1 MPSAADESAAVLTAE
16 AREARVRDAFRDQA
30 AWCRKL
36 GSAFTA
42 LVCDTLAE
50 TLDRSTAVGRRVL
63 DWPGDRPDSGGD
75 SVPLRFAGGLNGLV
89 RSGRL
94 PNLGRFYPPAPLPDE
109 ASFTGALVAAL
120 RAADRDLLPWLDSAP
135 QTNEVGRSNQVFAG
149 LSVISGET
157 KCAIALYELGASA
170 GLNLACD
177 RYAYRFAGADYGAAG
192 AALTFSPTWEGAA
205 PPAAPVN
212 VVDRQGC
219 DLNPMDIADPAARA
233 RLAAYIWP
241 DQTER
246 VTRFFKAAEIAA
258 AAGIRVTRADAG
270 AWLEAT
276 LPLAGTPGVARVVF
290 HTIARQYFPAAVTE
304 RVDAHLYR
312 VAALARPE
320 APLAWLGFELDPETQ
335 RHTLRLTLWP
345 DGRRMTLATGD
356 AHGRSVRWLAG

>member
-1 MPSAADESAAVLTAE
+1 MTDETAPN
-16 AREARVRDAFRDQA
+16 AGPDTREIRVRAAFREQA
-30 AWCRKL
+30 EWCRKL
-36 GSAFTA
+36 GSPLTA
-42 LVCDTLAE
+42 LVCDTLAD
-50 TLDRSTAVGRRVL
+50 TLDRGTAVGRRVL
-63 DWPGDRPDSGGD
+63 DWPGERPDSGGD
-75 SVPLRFAGGLNGLV
+75 SLPLRFAGGLNGLV
-89 RSGRL
+89 RAGRL
-94 PNLGRFYPPAPLPDE
+94 PNLARLYPPAALPE
-109 ASFTGALVAAL
+109 AQSFAAAL
-120 RAADRDLLPWLDSAP
+120 TAAVRAADKDLLPWLDSAP

-149 LSVISGET
+149 LSVISAET

-177 RYAYRFAGADYGAAG
+177 RYAYRFAGTDYGVAG
-192 AALTFSPTWEGAA
+192 APLMFSPAWEGAA

-219 DLNPMDIADPAARA
+219 DLNPMDITDPAARA

-246 VTRFFKAAEIAA
+246 VSRFFKAADIAA

-270 AWLEAT
+270 AWLEEA
-276 LPLAGTPGVARVVF
+276 LPLSGTPGVARVVF

-304 RVDAHLYR
+304 RIDAHLYR
-312 VAALARPE
+312 AAALARPE